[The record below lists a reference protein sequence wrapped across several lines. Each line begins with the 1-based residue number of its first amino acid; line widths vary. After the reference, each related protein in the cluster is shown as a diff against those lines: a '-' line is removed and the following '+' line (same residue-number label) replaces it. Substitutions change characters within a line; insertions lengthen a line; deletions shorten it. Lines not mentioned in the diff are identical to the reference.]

1 MNVALEQAER
11 ILRADGQAPD
21 LHLQQAGNYPIQVMM
36 NVLKL
41 YGSVELQYTKDADAT
56 LPGTYLLGD
65 GHHWQVASDSSGTWI
80 LHDGGIEFPIAD
92 IQQLLR
98 QRRHRDW
105 GAALHVRP
113 LAISTPPTTIM
124 ETDPSGSK
132 GAIASAAFEQQTLE
146 ECVPLRK
153 QRKPTSP
160 FLSAF
165 ANPGANVLQP
175 TDQPVERPP
184 QNPFTVPRVKCSGHR
199 QNPSQAPGRQTEHP
213 VYLGRCTNCLRPI
226 SHKGHTEAPPLNFVD
241 EATFTEFLSQFK
253 ELAALEDE
261 QVA

>member
-11 ILRADGQAPD
+11 TLRADVQAPD

-41 YGSVELQYTKDADAT
+41 YGSVELQYTQDADAT

-80 LHDGGIEFPIAD
+80 LHDGGI
-92 IQQLLR
+92 QLR
-98 QRRHRDW
+98 QRHRDR

-124 ETDPSGSK
+124 ETEWVQRSHRIGRLRATNRSGLR
-132 GAIASAAFEQQTLE
+132 A
-146 ECVPLRK
+146 PLRK

-165 ANPGANVLQP
+165 ANSGANVLQP
-175 TDQPVERPP
+175 SDQPVERPP
-184 QNPFTVPRVKCSGHR
+184 QNPFTIPRVKCSGHR

-226 SHKGHTEAPPLNFVD
+226 SHKDHTEAPPLNFVD

-253 ELAALEDE
+253 GAGRS
-261 QVA
+261 